1 MIGFPEGFGYSLLK
15 GYLYSENLRWSY
27 TAIDFRTS
35 SNWQKEVI
43 TLDPNK
49 FIYELKKAGFRGVYL
64 DKGVINHMASET
76 DKVSYMK
83 KYAKI
88 EKNLRKISKN
98 TIYSGNQIVFF
109 EI

>member
-1 MIGFPEGFGYSLLK
+1 
-15 GYLYSENLRWSY
+15 
-27 TAIDFRTS
+27 
-35 SNWQKEVI
+35 
-43 TLDPNK
+43 
-49 FIYELKKAGFRGVYL
+49 
-64 DKGVINHMASET
+64 MASET